1 MLMNKGRIRPKGMAL
16 VTALMV
22 LVILGIIAG
31 CFAMVMNRDARQAR
45 ISSYQIICLNAA
57 QAGIDYAIML
67 HKHNMAFYPLVDYS
81 KNISQHNMLPMNNAY
96 NRQQQVY
103 PAKGS
108 IYNLPK
114 AGLTTAGGSK
124 YSPVAD
130 RTGIYKNQASTYK
143 EWDTE
148 YLFVNDLSF
157 WTNANGDYSDVG
169 PDNFMHDSPYIVT
182 FQIRESVEDLKNNKY
197 TLHLV
202 STGKLRCIPEGY
214 EWLRAES
221 DSSIDNWAAFANTLS
236 NGTGSSGLSSRRL
249 EELGF
254 TEYASRTVASDFS
267 FSSAKGGYPSAVDP
281 IDEELPVNRQYQM
294 PERKKREW
302 FR

>member
-1 MLMNKGRIRPKGMAL
+1 MIMNKGRIRPKGMAL
-16 VTALMV
+16 ITALMV

-57 QAGIDYAIML
+57 QAGIDYALWL
-67 HKHNMAFYPLVDYS
+67 HKHNLAFYPVVDYS
-81 KNISQHNMLPMNNAY
+81 QNISRSNMLPMNNAY
-96 NRQQQVY
+96 NNQKQVY

-108 IYNLPK
+108 IYNLPM
-114 AGLTTAGGSK
+114 AGLSNATKLDYYT
-124 YSPVAD
+124 PVKD
-130 RTGIYKNQASTYK
+130 RMGTYKNQANSYK

-157 WTNANGDYSDVG
+157 WTDDNGNYDNKS
-169 PDNFMHDSPYIVT
+169 PDNFMHESPYIVT
-182 FQIRESVEDLKNNKY
+182 FQIREGVEKVNNKNEY

-202 STGKLRCIPEGY
+202 STGKLRSVPDGY
-214 EWLRAES
+214 DWLAKGN
-221 DSSIDNWAAFANTLS
+221 NWTNFADTLS
-236 NGTGSSGLSSRRL
+236 DGTSSTGLSSRRL

-254 TEYASRTVASDFS
+254 TEYASRTVAADYVFDTV
-267 FSSAKGGYPSAVDP
+267 KGGYPSIVSKT
-281 IDEELPVNRQYQM
+281 IDENLPVNRQYQM